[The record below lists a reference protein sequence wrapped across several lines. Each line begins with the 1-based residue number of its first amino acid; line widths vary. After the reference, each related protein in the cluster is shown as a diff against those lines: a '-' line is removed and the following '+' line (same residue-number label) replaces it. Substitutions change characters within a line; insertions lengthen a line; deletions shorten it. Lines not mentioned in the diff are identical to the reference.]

1 MERNSLFLFLFMMFV
16 WAGLCSA
23 QTTGDKFVLIDGCF
37 FNGMPPGVRNDEG
50 AQMIMLTDEKGHTAL
65 EIRLNKGKKLP
76 DYAMKYRVP
85 VEKVPGGEE
94 LLMISRSGTQKPM
107 AVAGSNTITLDK
119 WVGRPFPDFEVKD
132 TAGRVWTKADL
143 NEWMKIC
150 PNVTYFSTTWNTPEQ
165 IKKIVENRPFLFTH
179 IADELFFFNLFK
191 VQVTP
196 TTVLVDKKGIIRYWE
211 EGTSE
216 SKRAYLLDR
225 LKELSAE

>member
-85 VEKVPGGEE
+85 VEKSTRRGGAIDD
-94 LLMISRSGTQKPM
+94 LTFR
-107 AVAGSNTITLDK
+107 
-119 WVGRPFPDFEVKD
+119 D
-132 TAGRVWTKADL
+132 TKTDGGCRK
-143 NEWMKIC
+143 
-150 PNVTYFSTTWNTPEQ
+150 
-165 IKKIVENRPFLFTH
+165 
-179 IADELFFFNLFK
+179 
-191 VQVTP
+191 
-196 TTVLVDKKGIIRYWE
+196 
-211 EGTSE
+211 
-216 SKRAYLLDR
+216 
-225 LKELSAE
+225 

>member
-1 MERNSLFLFLFMMFV
+1 MKRNSLFLFLSMMFV
-16 WAGLCSA
+16 WVGLCSA
-23 QTTGDKFVLIDGCF
+23 QTSSDKYVLIDGCF
-37 FNGMPPGVRNDEG
+37 FNGMPPGIRTDEG
-50 AQMIMLTDEKGHTAL
+50 A
-65 EIRLNKGKKLP
+65 
-76 DYAMKYRVP
+76 
-85 VEKVPGGEE
+85 
-94 LLMISRSGTQKPM
+94 PM
-107 AVAGSNTITLDK
+107 AIAATNTVTLDK
-119 WVGRPFPDFEVKD
+119 WVGKPFPDFKVKD
-132 TAGRVWTKADL
+132 TTGRVWTKADIIGKPFVLNYWHTGCRPCIKEMPEL

-150 PNVTYFSTTWNTPEQ
+150 PDVTYFSTTWNTAEQ

-196 TTVLVDKKGIIRYWE
+196 TTLLVDKKGIIRYWE

>member
-1 MERNSLFLFLFMMFV
+1 MKRNSLFLFLSMMFV
-16 WAGLCSA
+16 WVGLCSA
-23 QTTGDKFVLIDGCF
+23 QTSSDKYVLIDGCF
-37 FNGMPPGVRNDEG
+37 FNGMPPGIRTDEG
-50 AQMIMLTDEKGHTAL
+50 AQMIMLTDEEGHTAL
-65 EIRLNKGKKLP
+65 EIRLNKGKTLP
-76 DYAMKYRVP
+76 DYAMKYRV
-85 VEKVPGGEE
+85 K
-94 LLMISRSGTQKPM
+94 
-107 AVAGSNTITLDK
+107 
-119 WVGRPFPDFEVKD
+119 VKD
-132 TAGRVWTKADL
+132 TTGRVWTKADIIGKPFVLNYWHTGCRPCIKEMPEL

-150 PNVTYFSTTWNTPEQ
+150 PDVTYFSTTWNTAEQ

-196 TTVLVDKKGIIRYWE
+196 TTLLVDKKGIIRYWE